1 MKPLRLMWVLAAMLL
16 WGAVGR
22 ADDVIT
28 NVMSPVASYQYPND
42 IGSEAVTNGGL
53 VSPFASY
60 QYPSDLGSE
69 GLTNGGLMSPIA
81 SYQYFE
87 WPGNDVLQLNSSPLA
102 SYYYQYL
109 NALSLLVVPTDR
121 LPKTAETT
129 PAIAYPYPT
138 LLQLKRFEGGSFTST
153 DRVPPFRNLRI

>member
-53 VSPFASY
+53 CR
-60 QYPSDLGSE
+60 
-69 GLTNGGLMSPIA
+69 
-81 SYQYFE
+81 
-87 WPGNDVLQLNSSPLA
+87 
-102 SYYYQYL
+102 
-109 NALSLLVVPTDR
+109 R
-121 LPKTAETT
+121 LPA
-129 PAIAYPYPT
+129 
-138 LLQLKRFEGGSFTST
+138 TST
-153 DRVPPFRNLRI
+153 RAT